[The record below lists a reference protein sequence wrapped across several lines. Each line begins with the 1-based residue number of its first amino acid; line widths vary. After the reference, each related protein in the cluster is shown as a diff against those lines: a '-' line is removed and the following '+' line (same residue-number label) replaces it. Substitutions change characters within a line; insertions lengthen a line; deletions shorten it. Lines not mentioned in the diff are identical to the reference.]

1 MSLPIAFALS
11 LSLVAA
17 AGAPPAEGTDSPEK
31 HRGHDYPGAQHF
43 FNLRRVT
50 VVYPAGPGRNAE
62 RNRLSAAARAAY
74 LEGQTGMTAR
84 VVADVEVREEHLAD
98 NLLVL
103 GWDNALLG
111 TKSAPRP
118 FERSADGLRF
128 LGLDH
133 FEPTADLLL
142 FSRSPF
148 HPDHFLLFWSRIDP
162 ERDRYSPLPRIGS
175 DWAVFEDFLPV
186 RQGMCVPGTAWP
198 PERDTRAEADHRPRL
213 LRARG
218 SERHRAT
225 EHYDIFWDPAA
236 VPAEDIDR
244 IAAARER
251 AFAAAVSALGAPP
264 EGFRIALHLYIDA
277 ATKRELT
284 GVPDPTH
291 AAPWARELHM
301 IRAAALSASPHE
313 DVHLLSRPLLGP
325 GYVTALHEG
334 LAIAIE
340 DRVRGLPLE
349 VAGAL
354 LFESGGLPNL
364 EALLDE
370 ESFRRLP
377 DSVGPTAA
385 GLLGAWVRA
394 TAPNARLAAA
404 FGVNRGT
411 PAALAAAMGRDVARI
426 ESEFLGWVA
435 ERAAARGADVRFH
448 KAEMRAQERYVAGDW
463 DGMIAALRD
472 ALEHRRDDPQ
482 TLFNLASAQMRAD
495 AFADAEKN
503 LRRILALDLG
513 AAESRFKIFSHYQ
526 LGRVLDL
533 QGRREE
539 ALTEYR
545 TVLTLPDVSDAHR
558 LAQERIA
565 SPATRE
571 QLE

>member
-1 MSLPIAFALS
+1 VSLPIAFALS
-11 LSLVAA
+11 LSLL
-17 AGAPPAEGTDSPEK
+17 AGASSPPAEGKDAPEA

-43 FNLRRVT
+43 FNLRRAT

-84 VVADVEVREEHLAD
+84 VVADIEVRDEHLAD

-103 GWDNALLG
+103 GWDNALFG
-111 TKSAPRP
+111 PKSAPRP
-118 FERSADGLRF
+118 FERSADGFRF

-133 FEPTADLLL
+133 LDPSADLLF

-148 HPDHFLLFWSRIDP
+148 DPDHFLLFWSRIDP
-162 ERDRYSPLPRIGS
+162 ERDRFFPLPRIGS

-186 RQGMCVPGTAWP
+186 RQGMCLPGTAWP
-198 PERDTRAEADHRPRL
+198 PERDTSAEADHGPRL

-218 SERHRAT
+218 NERHRAT
-225 EHYDIFWDPAA
+225 EHYDVYWDPSG

-264 EGFRIALHLYIDA
+264 EGFRIALHVYVDA
-277 ATKRELT
+277 AKKRELT

-291 AAPWARELHM
+291 AAPWAHELHM
-301 IRAAALSASPHE
+301 IRAAALSPSPHE
-313 DVHLLSRPLLGP
+313 DAHVLARPLLGP

-334 LAIAIE
+334 LAIAVE

-349 VAGAL
+349 VAGGL
-354 LFESGGLPNL
+354 LFESGGLPTL
-364 EALLDE
+364 EVLLDE
-370 ESFRRLP
+370 ESYRRLP
-377 DSVGPTAA
+377 ESVGPTAA
-385 GLLGAWVRA
+385 GLLGAWIRA
-394 TAPNARLAAA
+394 TTPERRRAAT
-404 FGVNRGT
+404 FGVTRGT
-411 PAALAAAMGRDVARI
+411 PEALAAAMGRDAARI
-426 ESEFLGWVA
+426 GAEFLGWVA
-435 ERAAARGADVRFH
+435 ERAAARAADVRFH
-448 KAEMRAQERYVAGDW
+448 KAELRAQERYVAGDW
-463 DGMIAALRD
+463 SGMIQALRE

-495 AFADAEKN
+495 AFAEAETN
-503 LRRILALDLG
+503 LRRILALDLD
-513 AAESRFKIFSHYQ
+513 AAESRFRIFSHYQ

-539 ALTEYR
+539 ALSEYR
-545 TVLTLPDVSDAHR
+545 TVLALPDVSDAHR
-558 LAQERIA
+558 LAEERIA